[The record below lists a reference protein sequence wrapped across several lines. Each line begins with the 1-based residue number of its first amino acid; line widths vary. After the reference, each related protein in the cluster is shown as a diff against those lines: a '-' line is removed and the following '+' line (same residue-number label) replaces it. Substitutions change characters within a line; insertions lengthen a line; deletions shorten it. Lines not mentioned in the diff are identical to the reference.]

1 MDHSL
6 NFRTVIALALITLA
20 GLGLRLYDISANSL
34 MLDEGYTLFLA
45 KKSPGAMVRAIMADD
60 NHPPLH
66 YLLMRYWIKIAGRSE
81 FALRL
86 PSAVFGALSV
96 LAMYAL
102 AAAAFGSGPGLA
114 SAFILAL
121 SRYHISLSQEAR
133 GYSLMVLLCIISFFF
148 FLKMQKKPDK
158 KNIALYVVSSV
169 LLFYT
174 HYYGAFAILGQ
185 LLYGLS
191 RYTVVPRPQKAGYAK
206 THALVFGLVALPCS
220 LWLPVMMFRAGA
232 EAPLSRFSSILT
244 KEIFL
249 AFGTYAGS
257 IPVMVVF
264 ACIALVWFFQHRRAV
279 FATRQGSNGASAPG
293 LLWQKLN
300 NSAWAIFLYWGI
312 AMLVVPYLLSFFT
325 VPLFTRRCAVTA
337 SIPFY
342 ILIGFFLC
350 AIKSRPLLIVL
361 TAGLFLACLR
371 EDGRYFSKPVL
382 PQWKECVQKIDAV
395 KKEEDALVFSP
406 AGYKDLVFSYYSN
419 KPPSHC
425 FYFPAHGDAPLPHEG
440 EALIDTLKKYPVIY
454 FPRVSEILFNGA
466 LETMLRGN
474 FYLKDSLDFRNL
486 ILYTAENPK
495 RLRAPLKTP

>member
-1 MDHSL
+1 MNLSPPS
-6 NFRTVIALALITLA
+6 RTIIALVLITLA
-20 GLGLRLYDISANSL
+20 GFGLRLYDISQNSL

-45 KKSPGAMVRAIMADD
+45 KKSPGAMVRAIMVDD

-66 YLLMRYWIKIAGRSE
+66 YLLMRYWIKIAGQSE
-81 FALRL
+81 FVLRL
-86 PSAVFGALSV
+86 PSAVIGAMSI

-114 SAFILAL
+114 GAFILAL
-121 SRYHISLSQEAR
+121 SRYHIALSQEAR
-133 GYSLMVLLCIISFFF
+133 GYSLMVLLCIISFYFF
-148 FLKMQKKPDK
+148 MKMQKKPDK
-158 KNIALYVVSSV
+158 KNTALYVVSSV

-185 LLYGLS
+185 VLYGLS
-191 RYTVVPRPQKAGYAK
+191 RYTVIPRPQKAGYAK
-206 THALVFGLVALPCS
+206 IHAVAFCLVALPCS
-220 LWLPVMMFRAGA
+220 LWLPVMVSRAGA

-249 AFGTYAGS
+249 AIGTYAGS
-257 IPVMVVF
+257 IPVLFVF
-264 ACIALVWFFQHRRAV
+264 ASIVLFWLFQQRHTVFTKRAW
-279 FATRQGSNGASAPG
+279 GNNSASAPG

-350 AIKSRPLLIVL
+350 AIKSRPLLIIM
-361 TAGLFLACLR
+361 TAGVFLACMQ
-371 EDGRYFSKPVL
+371 EDARYFREPVL
-382 PQWKECVQKIDAV
+382 PQWKECARTIDEV

-406 AGYKDLVFSYYSN
+406 AGYKDFVFSYYSK

-425 FYFPAHGDAPLPHEG
+425 YLYPAHGDTPLPHET

-454 FPRVSEILFNGA
+454 FPRISEILFNGA
-466 LETMLRGN
+466 FETMLRGN
-474 FYLKDSLDFRNL
+474 FYMKDSLDFRNL
-486 ILYTAENPK
+486 ILYTAENPT
-495 RLRAPLKTP
+495 RLK